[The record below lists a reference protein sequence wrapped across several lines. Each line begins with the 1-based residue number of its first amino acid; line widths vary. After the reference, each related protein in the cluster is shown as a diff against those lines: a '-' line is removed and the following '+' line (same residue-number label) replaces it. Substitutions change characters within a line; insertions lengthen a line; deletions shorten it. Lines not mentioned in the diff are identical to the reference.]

1 MAISMADHFKL
12 QNRAQN
18 FERDSFLTLQE
29 MRDFNT
35 NYLPDIFTATCLE
48 TGKFYIF
55 NIGNSIDPITGR
67 WRELGGVDEWI
78 KTSTTTDA
86 DGNTITTTTIG
97 GIVTTVTTNPGGDI
111 IQTTGTIGG
120 VTSTTNIDPETGDSH
135 STVGDKVV
143 AGTAKKETISTG
155 VDDSGNPVSI
165 QETVETTPTGTKKTI
180 IKETTKPDGSKTT
193 VKEII
198 EGGSDGVDVGSAT
211 GVRETMESDPAGNPV
226 GTPKIEDTSYVNGEE
241 ELWATED
248 DIDALYSTL
257 LGGFGWVI

>member
-12 QNRAQN
+12 QKRAQN
-18 FERDSFLTLQE
+18 FERDSFLTLKD

-55 NIGNSIDPITGR
+55 NIGNTVDPVTGQ

-97 GIVTTVTTNPGGDI
+97 GITTTVTTNPGGDV

-120 VTSTTNIDPETGDSH
+120 VTSTTDIDPTTGDSH
-135 STVGDKVV
+135 SKVGDKVV
-143 AGTAKKETISTG
+143 AGTATKEETSSGIDDNGDPVTIKKVT
-155 VDDSGNPVSI
+155 
-165 QETVETTPTGTKKTI
+165 ETTPTGTKETT
-180 IKETTKPDGSKTT
+180 IKETTKPDGSKVT
-193 VKEII
+193 VKEVIN
-198 EGGSDGVDVGSAT
+198 GGSDGVNVGSAT
-211 GVRETMESDPAGNPV
+211 GVRETTETDPAGNPV
-226 GTPKIEDTSYVNGEE
+226 GTPKKEDTSYVNGEE

-248 DIDALYSTL
+248 DIDTLYGSL